1 MATLREARGLG
12 AVGSLLILAAVIPNA
27 AVLSIVGLIL
37 VLLAVKYIGEVVS
50 DRELYGNMGL
60 SIAFGIIGTIIG
72 IITVFSAFYTFI
84 GSVSTSAYK
93 ILAFYDLIVATFLGL
108 FLAWIFFLLSA
119 HFLKKCYDSIALDLD
134 EGLFSTS
141 GRLFLIG
148 AVFTIVLGIGLVI
161 ILIASALSIAAFL
174 ALPDE
179 KPLRAKSTLSH
190 PTLS

>member
-37 VLLAVKYIGEVVS
+37 VLLAVKYIGEVVN
-50 DRELYGNMGL
+50 DRELYGNMGV
-60 SIAFGIIGTIIG
+60 SIAFGIIGAIIG

-84 GSVSTSAYK
+84 GSVSTSTNQ
-93 ILAFYDLIVATFLGL
+93 IFAFYDLIVATFLGL

-119 HFLKKCYDSIALDLD
+119 YFLKKCYDSLALDLD

-148 AVFTIVLGIGLVI
+148 AVFTIVFGIGLVI

-190 PTLS
+190 PTPS